1 MKQRYPIKTIPYSSI
16 RTPLCTLGYLLFLWL
31 SHPFLYGQAIPIDS
45 LSRIAPIASDIQGN
59 RGLFSAEMPPL
70 LQMAGAPEAFYT
82 YYWEFGDGNFS
93 FEERPE
99 HVYEKKGN
107 YTVNLWSTNNYDNG
121 KPPASR
127 PQTIHIDQEEA
138 QPYLSSYPSDF
149 GSHENLLVKTNRDP
163 LPNED
168 LVLITSY
175 KNTKNY
181 VTSGVLYLFY
191 NDRKFKDDNFTLED
205 TRLYHDESIVQEDE
219 VFAGQQVD
227 DSDRFLASAKA
238 FPFIFA
244 PQLQDTTNLPL
255 PMLVDNSNRLYR
267 SSQKIRFDNLN
278 PGEERHLFRTLKTT
292 PEMLKDTSATLTIRS
307 IYVPD
312 KNYGDYSVKDTEME
326 IVTSHDPN
334 KMSSNGTFINYRRV
348 KSKNL
353 KFKVKFQNNGEGPAR
368 TIRLEVETPEML
380 DKKSLQITDTYPQ
393 VPLCHQQESV
403 SYSCIDTLSTEDKL
417 IFTFRNIYLPGSN
430 QKNVADRDSTK
441 GFVKY
446 RLKFAEKH
454 YKKKTKSRT
463 AIYFDKNDPIYTN
476 YATTRF
482 SPGISIGAKA
492 GYIYTPSYD
501 NSKEFLIGAT
511 LSPFKSYRGYWQ
523 SELYFSFASFK
534 DFKESKIFEEPGAR
548 GTILNQIEEL
558 QKRKSF
564 SAYLV
569 PISYHYNLADFLAL
583 ETGVQ
588 LKLDLSSRLDK
599 EGSIE
604 SSYYFID
611 DNGDEFTEKRGD
623 PQFYREK
630 GKPQHFKNF
639 NSGIF
644 VGTQIGNVRIGPS
657 AGMRYVYNFS
667 EPHAQLQLYALW
679 KF

>member
-1 MKQRYPIKTIPYSSI
+1 MPRYPIKIIPSSSI
-16 RTPLCTLGYLLFLWL
+16 RRILCTLSYLPFLWL
-31 SHPFLYGQAIPIDS
+31 SRPFLYGQIIPVDS
-45 LSRIAPIASDIQGN
+45 LIRAAPITSTVQGN
-59 RGLFSAEMPPL
+59 RVLFSAEMPPL

-93 FEERPE
+93 FEEQPD
-99 HVYEKKGN
+99 HIYEKKGT

-127 PQTIHIDQEEA
+127 PQTIQINQEET
-138 QPYLSSYPSDF
+138 QPFLSASSSTFPA
-149 GSHENLLVKTNRDP
+149 HENLLVRTNRDP
-163 LPNED
+163 LPDEEV
-168 LVLITSY
+168 VLITSY

-181 VTSGVLYLFY
+181 VTSGALYLFY

-205 TRLYHDESIVQEDE
+205 TRLYHQESIVQAEE
-219 VFAGQQVD
+219 VFAGHQAD
-227 DSDRFLASAKA
+227 DSDRFLASVKA
-238 FPFIFA
+238 FPLIFT
-244 PQLQDTTNLPL
+244 PQLQDTTHLPL
-255 PMLVDNSNRLYR
+255 PMLVDHSNRLYR
-267 SSQKIRFDNLN
+267 NAQKISFEHLE
-278 PGEERHLFRTLKTT
+278 PGEERHFFRTLKTT

-348 KSKNL
+348 RSKDL
-353 KFKVKFQNNGEGPAR
+353 KYKIKFQNNGEGPAR
-368 TIRLEVETPEML
+368 TIRLEVETPELL

-393 VPLCHQQESV
+393 VPLCHQKESI

-446 RLKFAEKH
+446 RLKFAPKH

-492 GYIYTPSYD
+492 GYIYTPAYD
-501 NSKEFLIGAT
+501 NSKEFMMGAT

-523 SELYFSFASFK
+523 SEAFFSFASFK
-534 DFKESKIFEEPGAR
+534 DFKESKIFEELESR
-548 GTILNQIEEL
+548 QTILNQIEEL
-558 QKRKSF
+558 QKTKSF
-564 SAYLV
+564 SLYLV
-569 PISYHYNLADFLAL
+569 PISYHYNLADFFAL

-611 DNGDEFTEKRGD
+611 DKGNEFTERRGD
-623 PQFYREK
+623 PEFYQEK
-630 GKPQHFKNF
+630 GKPQYFRNF
-639 NSGIF
+639 NSGVF
-644 VGTQIGNVRIGPS
+644 VGMQVGNVRIGPS
-657 AGMRYVYNFS
+657 AGVRYVYNFS
-667 EPHAQLQLYALW
+667 EPHAQLQFYALW